1 MEAKIRKVPLLITI
15 AVIVA
20 LVMLNLKAFGAEA
33 RPTVIFLVGHELC
46 AMQLELAEMTPYDV
60 ACARED
66 TLVMARAHYYGF
78 EEYFNTVY
86 LVMDSPNGKLGQAY
100 YDSEKTWA
108 FAAYMPYD
116 PMETVNHEL
125 EHLFCECFY
134 TLDGYHGSP
143 QTGAVN

>member
-66 TLVMARAHYYGF
+66 TLVMARAPLLRIRGI
-78 EEYFNTVY
+78 
-86 LVMDSPNGKLGQAY
+86 L
-100 YDSEKTWA
+100 
-108 FAAYMPYD
+108 
-116 PMETVNHEL
+116 
-125 EHLFCECFY
+125 
-134 TLDGYHGSP
+134 
-143 QTGAVN
+143 